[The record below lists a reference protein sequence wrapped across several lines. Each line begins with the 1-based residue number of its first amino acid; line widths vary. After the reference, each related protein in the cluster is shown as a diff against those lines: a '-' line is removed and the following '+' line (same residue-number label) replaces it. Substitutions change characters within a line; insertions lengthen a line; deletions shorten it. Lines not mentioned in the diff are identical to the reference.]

1 MKVVLYIL
9 LGLASALMIFNLTK
23 IDYSAPFGDTSIVA
37 VISVVACLCAVL
49 LLVILMMSRKIAEK
63 SRKPKQTKTSI

>member
-23 IDYSAPFGDTSIVA
+23 IDYATPFEGNSMVA
-37 VISVVACLCAVL
+37 VISVVACLCAIL

-63 SRKPKQTKTSI
+63 SRKPNQSKTSI